1 MVLTNADSSDTRAH
15 ICNVCRSKFKI
26 APPKRP
32 FLQRLLDL
40 LLGVF
45 PQAPTYVPT
54 IPGLSAGLLLVASP
68 SLHAPPFKESVIL
81 LLDHFPPGQ
90 NGGAIGVIINAPN
103 PGRSVMCDGKVLVRH
118 QYGGPVDS
126 SRICQILHS
135 CPGCVDAES
144 VLGFEADD
152 SDRQTSNRQVVY
164 RSMPSASEQI
174 LRRCCN
180 GDNGDFLNNVVYY
193 HGFSAWRPGQLESE
207 VLCGDWALCAA
218 EPTDIFDLDV
228 EGIWRRLTQS
238 GRLYYPETRA
248 Q

>member
-1 MVLTNADSSDTRAH
+1 MVLTNSDSSDTRAH

-40 LLGVF
+40 LLGVL
-45 PQAPTYVPT
+45 PQSPTYVPT
-54 IPGLSAGLLLVASP
+54 VPGLSAGLLLVASP

-81 LLDHFPPGQ
+81 VLDHSPPNQ
-90 NGGAIGVIINAPN
+90 SGGAIGVIINAPN
-103 PGRSVMCDGKVLVRH
+103 PGRSVLCDGKVLVRH

-126 SRICQILHS
+126 SRVYQILHS
-135 CPGCVDAES
+135 RAGCDYSES
-144 VLGFEADD
+144 VLGFERVD
-152 SDRQTSNRQVVY
+152 SERHDANGQVVY
-164 RSMPSASEQI
+164 RSMPSASEHI
-174 LRRCCN
+174 LRQCCD
-180 GDNGDFLNNVVYY
+180 GDGEDFLNNVVYY

-207 VLCGDWALCAA
+207 ILCGDWALCAA
-218 EPTDIFDLDV
+218 EPSDIFDLDI

-238 GRLYYPETRA
+238 GRLYYPETRP